1 MLTSDMV
8 YANQLRMV
16 NYEAPFIRIIKN
28 LVQTYVGS
36 GSRGQS
42 FDSYIIDI
50 LAKGDTMVYIGSHSF
65 SYLYQ
70 LNKAVGKKGNLFFF
84 ETDVRRYTQLNRL
97 QKLFFLKN
105 TKIRRAGCLQT
116 NTAAIIPL
124 KDYKRQN
131 PPYSVAEQSLDE
143 ICKHDNIQP
152 GFIRISTRG
161 NNDQI
166 LNGAVEI
173 IKVCRPTIIMRCD
186 ERAIGREKVLSIFK
200 FFKALN
206 YRGFFMLDTIKLP
219 LQNFDFSLYQN
230 TCSNFYCDQFVFE
243 PY

>member
-1 MLTSDMV
+1 M
-8 YANQLRMV
+8 ANYQV
-16 NYEAPFIRIIKN
+16 PFIQVIKD
-28 LVQTYVGS
+28 LVQTYEWS
-36 GSRGQS
+36 RRRGQS
-42 FDSYIIDI
+42 FNSYVIDI
-50 LAKGDTMVYIGSHSF
+50 LAKGNTMVDIGTHSF
-65 SYLYQ
+65 SYLYY
-70 LNKAVGKKGNLFFF
+70 LNKAVGKKGNLFLF
-84 ETDVRRYTQLNRL
+84 ETDLKRCTQLNRL
-97 QKLFFLKN
+97 QKFFSLKN

-143 ICKHDNIQP
+143 ICKQNNIQP
-152 GFIRISTRG
+152 GFIRINTRG

-166 LNGAVEI
+166 LKGAVQI
-173 IKVCRPTIIMRCD
+173 IKACRPTIIMRCD